1 MRQKSADF
9 VKYYG
14 KLSNFALK
22 KILLCTIQIRWSE
35 CAAIYE

>member
-1 MRQKSADF
+1 MQKSADS

-22 KILLCTIQIRWSE
+22 TILLWTMQIRWIE
-35 CAAIYE
+35 CAAISA

>member
-22 KILLCTIQIRWSE
+22 TILLWTLKTRWSE
-35 CAAIYE
+35 CAAICA